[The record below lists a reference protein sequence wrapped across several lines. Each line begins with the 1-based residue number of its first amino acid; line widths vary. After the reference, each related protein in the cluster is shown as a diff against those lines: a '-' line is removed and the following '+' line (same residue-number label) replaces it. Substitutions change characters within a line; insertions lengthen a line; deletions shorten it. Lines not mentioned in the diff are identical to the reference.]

1 MIWGE
6 DAVLGE
12 RRAYIMIN
20 TEINSKGNGTIQLVE
35 ENEKL
40 RREEKML
47 RLLCDT
53 SSSAFIYYN
62 FREDRVNTLGNWEHY
77 FDFSISAMDDLA
89 KLYDRVEEQCEIP
102 LKEGLFIEKQWR
114 ERESFEIKLKESRLC
129 IEVEVNVVYDA
140 EGKPTDKI
148 IRFKDVTQL
157 CAQKDEL
164 TYMAYYDVLTGLY
177 NRNYFVRLLGDF
189 LRRAEKES
197 KKVAVMF
204 IDFDDFRRVNDGMG
218 IIAGDEL
225 VQLFGQ
231 YLSGLVNSHVV
242 ISHFSTDIYC
252 IAVYDPCGARSVGT
266 IYKVIRER
274 LKKPFKMMDGQEVTM
289 TVSVGVAEYP
299 EAALGTLEL
308 INCAEIVMF
317 KAKSRGK
324 DKIQYFDGAIL
335 EEFLQTVDIQNK
347 LREVVFEQNF
357 TMYFQ
362 PQYYAESGKFRGV
375 EALIRWRDNKGVM
388 ISPSVF
394 IPIAEKN
401 GTIVPIGNWVME
413 KSVQIYADWRD
424 NYHYPLVLSLNVSA
438 VQCKKEG
445 FIDSLLQILEKYN
458 VSPGEIEIEVTET
471 ILIEDFDYISER
483 LNELKSAGVRIS
495 LDDFGTGFSS
505 LSYLKGLPIDTL
517 KIDKTF
523 VDTLLTDRNT
533 KIITESIIYMVKR
546 LGYETIAEG
555 VETKEQFQYLKEL
568 ECDMIQGYYM
578 GRPMPAQGISDLLEK
593 LTVKVG

>member
-1 MIWGE
+1 M
-6 DAVLGE
+6 
-12 RRAYIMIN
+12 
-20 TEINSKGNGTIQLVE
+20 E

-62 FREDRVNTLGNWEHY
+62 FREDRVDMLGNWEHY
-77 FDFSISAMDDLA
+77 FDFSISAMDDLNI
-89 KLYDRVEEQCEIP
+89 LYDRVEEQYKIP

-114 ERESFEIKLKESRLC
+114 DRDSFEIKLKECRLC
-129 IEVEVNVVYDA
+129 IEVEVNVVYDS

-148 IRFKDVTQL
+148 IRFKDVTKL
-157 CAQKDEL
+157 TSQKDEL
-164 TYMAYYDVLTGLY
+164 TYMAYYDMLTGLY
-177 NRNYFVRLLGDF
+177 NRNYFVRLLGEF
-189 LRRAEKES
+189 LRRAEKET

-204 IDFDDFRRVNDGMG
+204 MDFDDFRRVNDGMG

-231 YLSGLVNSHVV
+231 YLSGLMSDYVV

-252 IAVYDPCGARSVGT
+252 IAIYDPCGARSVDT

-274 LKKPFKMMDGQEVTM
+274 LKKPFKMTDGQEVTM
-289 TVSVGVAEYP
+289 TVSVGVSEYP
-299 EAALGTLEL
+299 EASSGTLEL

-324 DKIQYFDGAIL
+324 DKIQYFDGTIL
-335 EEFLQTVDIQNK
+335 EEFLQTASIQNMLK
-347 LREVVFEQNF
+347 EVVFEQNF

-362 PQYYAESGKFRGV
+362 PQYYAKDGKFRGV

-388 ISPSVF
+388 ISPAVF

-401 GTIVPIGNWVME
+401 GTIVPIGNWVIE
-413 KSVQIYADWRD
+413 KSVQTYAQWRD
-424 NYHYPLVLSLNVSA
+424 KYHYPLILSLNVSA
-438 VQCKKEG
+438 VQCKKRG
-445 FIDSLLQILEKYN
+445 FIDCLLQILEKYD
-458 VSPGEIEIEVTET
+458 VSPDEIEIEVTET
-471 ILIEDFDYISER
+471 ILIDDFDYISER
-483 LNELKSAGVRIS
+483 LGELKKTGVRIS

-523 VDTLLTDRNT
+523 VDTLLTDKNT

-578 GRPMPAQGISDLLEK
+578 GRPMPAQGIADILEK
-593 LTVKVG
+593 LTEKVG